1 MLTKATLTAQTL
13 ANVLTQSSDCVKLI
27 STNGKILWMNP
38 NGLCAM
44 EIDDFCQIDGKDWS
58 SLWPEA
64 QRHFIDTSYRESV
77 SNGGFR
83 FLALCPTAKGSERW
97 WDVSVTALTG
107 PDNNL
112 SGYLSISRD
121 VTDAELAKQAIKV
134 SAAEMRHRL
143 KNSYS
148 IISSLLLSHARGD
161 DALEPFALEMGER
174 IAALGRAQT
183 LFEENEDECHLDA
196 LVPALTEPFTQ
207 PGCDLAYDIPSDIL
221 LGRNTADVIALAIGE
236 FAVNSTKHGAF
247 ANGGGIRVSAR
258 KDDHV
263 HLIWE
268 ENSGAAVTRTSREG
282 GQGHRLI
289 EKIAKI
295 RRGRF
300 GLEWQPSGLI
310 ATLSLPL

>member
-27 STNGKILWMNP
+27 STQGKILWMNP
-38 NGLCAM
+38 HGLCAM
-44 EIDDFCQIDGKDWS
+44 EIDDFSQIDGKDWS
-58 SLWPEA
+58 YLWPEA
-64 QRHFIDTSYRESV
+64 QRHFIDTSYREAINDGSY
-77 SNGGFR
+77 R
-83 FLALCPTAKGSERW
+83 FLAFCPTAKGNERW

-107 PDNNL
+107 PDNAL

-134 SAAEMRHRL
+134 GAAEMRHRL

-161 DALEPFALEMGER
+161 AVLEPFAMEMGER

-183 LFEENEDECHLDA
+183 LFDENEDECHLDK

-207 PGCDLAYDIPSDIL
+207 SGCNLAYDIPDDIL
-221 LGRNTADVIALAIGE
+221 LGRSTADVIALAIGE

-247 ANGGGIRVSAR
+247 ANGGRIKVSAR
-258 KDDHV
+258 KNDQV

-268 ENSGAAVTRTSREG
+268 ENSRANIASTSREG

-289 EKIAKI
+289 EKIVKI
-295 RRGRF
+295 RRGQF
-300 GLEWQPSGLI
+300 GLEWQQSGLI